1 MCPHCFIMVERIQGC
16 NQIKCPQPKGC
27 GGEFCYICSQPW
39 KPSHKEPFKCPLF
52 KDKGNS
58 IQRER
63 KIFEMVNRNFSLF
76 VSNHHQ
82 SEMMRDFLKNFK
94 EIQLD
99 FFEILG
105 YDYGETSFLEGAVST
120 ALNSCNILKWSYLV
134 SYYQNKN
141 TYIEIFSMQQ

>member
-1 MCPHCFIMVERIQGC
+1 
-16 NQIKCPQPKGC
+16 
-27 GGEFCYICSQPW
+27 
-39 KPSHKEPFKCPLF
+39 
-52 KDKGNS
+52 
-58 IQRER
+58 
-63 KIFEMVNRNFSLF
+63 
-76 VSNHHQ
+76 
-82 SEMMRDFLKNFK
+82 MMRDFLKNFK